1 MSNTTFVPL
10 KKEIPSPGAGSS
22 LPSLKRRELVSV
34 EGIQVETVPRSVVA
48 AADDHD
54 IARRHDHQI
63 LAPIA
68 AADIGVLGKAAV
80 PGESPEA
87 RAIAIASRGR
97 LGGRVPRDIG
107 APAGRQDALLVPDAV
122 VQIDE
127 AEPGE
132 IAGGGPDLRSEEHT
146 SELQSLMRISYAV
159 FCLNKKKQSR

>member
-1 MSNTTFVPL
+1 MMSTTHLVPL
-10 KKEIPSPGAGSS
+10 PKEMPQPGAGSS
-22 LPSLKRRELVSV
+22 RPSLKRRERVSR
-34 EGIQVETVPRSVVA
+34 EGIQVETGPRSVVA

-107 APAGRQDALLVPDAV
+107 APAGRQGALLVPDAAV
-122 VQIDE
+122 R
-127 AEPGE
+127 P
-132 IAGGGPDLRSEEHT
+132 EEQP
-146 SELQSLMRISYAV
+146 SELQSLMR
-159 FCLNKKKQSR
+159 

>member
-1 MSNTTFVPL
+1 MMSTTHLVPL
-10 KKEIPSPGAGSS
+10 PKEMPQPGAGSS
-22 LPSLKRRELVSV
+22 RPSLKRRERVSR
-34 EGIQVETVPRSVVA
+34 EGIQVETGPRSVVA

-107 APAGRQDALLVPDAV
+107 DPASRQDALPVSERESTRLTPS
-122 VQIDE
+122 QI
-127 AEPGE
+127 
-132 IAGGGPDLRSEEHT
+132 
-146 SELQSLMRISYAV
+146 
-159 FCLNKKKQSR
+159 